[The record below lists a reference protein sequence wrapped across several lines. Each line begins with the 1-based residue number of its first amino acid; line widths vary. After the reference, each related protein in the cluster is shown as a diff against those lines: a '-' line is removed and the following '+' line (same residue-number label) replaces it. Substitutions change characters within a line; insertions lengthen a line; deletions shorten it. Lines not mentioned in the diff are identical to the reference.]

1 MNIDEKTLF
10 DLDEFSDWQKEWK
23 DMPEFLSQNKKP
35 HQQIIVSF
43 KSYEDVKEFANRLGV
58 NVTPETDAIWF
69 PPKDK
74 ESGLFYKSDKWTE

>member
-1 MNIDEKTLF
+1 
-10 DLDEFSDWQKEWK
+10 
-23 DMPEFLSQNKKP
+23 
-35 HQQIIVSF
+35 
-43 KSYEDVKEFANRLGV
+43 VKEFANRLGV